1 MPQPSK
7 INNTAG
13 FTLLLITHTA
23 GRELVLLYTSKKST
37 GVSNETFAVHQN
49 NELKFSQNQGFFA
62 TSQNISFARLKNFTP
77 KMCLT
82 RIAKWV
88 FQDIIKFIKIRINRW
103 NEKKQLHTK
112 ETQE

>member
-1 MPQPSK
+1 M
-7 INNTAG
+7 
-13 FTLLLITHTA
+13 
-23 GRELVLLYTSKKST
+23 
-37 GVSNETFAVHQN
+37 ETYAARQIS
-49 NELKFSQNQGFFA
+49 ELKFSQTQGFFA
-62 TSQNISFARLKNFTP
+62 TSQSISFARLKNFTP
-77 KMCLT
+77 KMYLS